1 VQRTAIVGGNLAL
14 PDGTLTSGA
23 IVISGGRIDVV
34 SHGTSLDLDGF
45 NGEVIDAAGRI
56 VTAGL
61 IDIHMHGARGRSF
74 DEADQRAARQIA
86 RHCASVGVTT
96 VQATLVS
103 ASTSD
108 LREQLATLKPLVRN
122 PGRHEATIAGI
133 HLEGPFLAVSQ
144 SGAHDPS
151 VLRSPTQQD
160 RALLLHAAGELTMIT
175 LAPEVPEVLDLVQ
188 DLTAA
193 GVVVAIGH
201 SNARERMLTTA
212 QSAGARHITHLW
224 SGQSAMIREGPWRV
238 PGLLEGALASTGLTA
253 EIIADGKHLPPA
265 LLEIARRCLGP
276 ELVVVSDATAGTG
289 MPDGYTYQLGQVRC
303 RVHGGVGM
311 VDGTASFGGST
322 TALDGMLRY
331 LVHELEWPLAEVV
344 RMMTTTPAR
353 ILGIEGNTGS
363 LRVGRA
369 GDVVIWNDDL
379 EPVVVVVRGTV
390 VRESR

>member
-1 VQRTAIVGGNLAL
+1 
-14 PDGTLTSGA
+14 
-23 IVISGGRIDVV
+23 
-34 SHGTSLDLDGF
+34 
-45 NGEVIDAAGRI
+45 
-56 VTAGL
+56 
-61 IDIHMHGARGRSF
+61 
-74 DEADQRAARQIA
+74 
-86 RHCASVGVTT
+86 
-96 VQATLVS
+96 
-103 ASTSD
+103 
-108 LREQLATLKPLVRN
+108 
-122 PGRHEATIAGI
+122 
-133 HLEGPFLAVSQ
+133 
-144 SGAHDPS
+144 
-151 VLRSPTQQD
+151 
-160 RALLLHAAGELTMIT
+160 
-175 LAPEVPEVLDLVQ
+175 
-188 DLTAA
+188 
-193 GVVVAIGH
+193 
-201 SNARERMLTTA
+201 
-212 QSAGARHITHLW
+212 
-224 SGQSAMIREGPWRV
+224 
-238 PGLLEGALASTGLTA
+238 
-253 EIIADGKHLPPA
+253 